1 MAIFVEDATSID
13 PHRVASRLVDEARE
27 RVMGA
32 ASLPSSSLED
42 GELERLL
49 TGLSG
54 LEAQAAALRLE
65 LLAESERREIAAREG
80 LADTAAWA
88 ARLTGTTRAV
98 MSGGLYFARL
108 LGERY
113 ETTRRSFATGRINEK
128 QMRVIVRAAE
138 KMPAQVTDAQRA
150 KAEAGLVAK
159 AEAGMAADRLRHAA
173 RRMLE
178 VVDRE
183 LADKCEAEQLEE
195 EEKREERETWLTM
208 HDNGDG
214 TFSGK
219 FTIPELHGHLLRAA
233 LERLSSPRRLS
244 RNKAGELVVDG
255 TLPGTGSGL
264 NFTERL
270 GSACCDPLEH
280 LPTDAHG
287 PVGATVLVTMSL
299 QHLRDGLAA
308 AHLDTGLNV
317 SPGTTRRLACGA
329 GMVPAVLGGRSEP
342 LALGRTMRVANG
354 AIRRALSML
363 YDTCAAEGCDRPFAW
378 SEIHHPDPWAAGGET
393 SLENS
398 IPLCG
403 WHHRRA
409 HDSEYRVKYLDTGEV
424 RFRRRKPAR
433 PRWQTTEAA

>member
-1 MAIFVEDATSID
+1 MAIFVDDAASID
-13 PHRVASRLVDEARE
+13 PSRVASRLVEEARE
-27 RVMGA
+27 RVTVA
-32 ASLPSSSLED
+32 ASVPAADLED

-49 TGLSG
+49 VGLTG
-54 LEAQAAALRLE
+54 LEAQAAALRME
-65 LLAESERREIAAREG
+65 LLVEADRRDVAARDG
-80 LADTAAWA
+80 LANTDAWA

-98 MSGGLYFARL
+98 MAGGLMFARL
-108 LGERY
+108 LRERY
-113 ETTRRSFATGRINEK
+113 EITRRSFATGRINEK
-128 QMRVIVRAAE
+128 QMKVIVRAAQ
-138 KMPAQVTDAQRA
+138 KMPADVTDEQRVQ
-150 KAEAGLVAK
+150 AEAGLVAK

-183 LADKCEAEQLEE
+183 LADKCESEQLEAD
-195 EEKREERETWLTM
+195 EKRAELETWLTM

-219 FTIPELHGHLLRAA
+219 FTIPELHGHLFRAA

-244 RNKAGELVVDG
+244 RNKAGEAVVDD
-255 TLPGTGSGL
+255 TLPGMGPGL

-270 GSACCDPLEH
+270 GSAFCELLEH

-317 SPGTTRRLACGA
+317 SPGATRRLACGA
-329 GMVPAVLGGRSEP
+329 GIVPAVLGGRSEP
-342 LALGRTMRVANG
+342 LDLGREMRLANA
-354 AIRRALSML
+354 AIRRALSMR

-378 SEIHHPDPWAAGGET
+378 CEIHHPEPWAAGGET
-393 SLENS
+393 SLKNS

-409 HDSEYRVKYLDTGEV
+409 HDSEYRVKYRDTGEV
-424 RFRRRKPAR
+424 SFRRRQPR
-433 PRWQTTEAA
+433 RRWQTADAA

>member
-13 PHRVASRLVDEARE
+13 PHRVASQLVEEARE
-27 RVMGA
+27 RVTGA
-32 ASLPSSSLED
+32 ASVPSSSSD
-42 GELERLL
+42 DAELERLL

-54 LEAQAAALRLE
+54 LEAQAAALRME

-98 MSGGLYFARL
+98 MSGGLWFARL
-108 LGERY
+108 LRERY

-138 KMPAQVTDAQRA
+138 KMPAQVTDEQRA
-150 KAEAGLVAK
+150 QAEAGLVAK

-183 LADKCEAEQLEE
+183 LADKCESEQLEE
-195 EEKREERETWLTM
+195 DEKQEERETWLTM

-233 LERLSSPRRLS
+233 LERLSSPRRLG
-244 RNKAGELVVDG
+244 RNKAGELVVDD
-255 TLPGTGSGL
+255 TLPGTGPGL

-270 GSACCDPLEH
+270 GSAFCELLEH
-280 LPTDAHG
+280 LPTRGHG
-287 PVGATVLVTMSL
+287 PVGATVLVTIPL

-308 AHLDTGLNV
+308 PHLDTGLNV

-329 GMVPAVLGGRSEP
+329 GIVPAVLGGRSEP
-342 LALGRTMRVANG
+342 LDLGREMRLANL
-354 AIRRALSML
+354 AIRRALSMR

-378 SEIHHPDPWAAGGET
+378 CEIHHPDPWAAGGET

-424 RFRRRKPAR
+424 RFRRKQPRR
-433 PRWQTTEAA
+433 RWQTADAA